1 MINFREYRVLSIIS
15 RKKKRIDTKKYISVL
30 RSLLDSGMRILV
42 NPYFPDPFS
51 IVYRGCAITEKGRR
65 AMEQYRTMI
74 IKIIV
79 SVLGA
84 LAAIASAVVPF
95 VI

>member
-1 MINFREYRVLSIIS
+1 
-15 RKKKRIDTKKYISVL
+15 
-30 RSLLDSGMRILV
+30 
-42 NPYFPDPFS
+42 
-51 IVYRGCAITEKGRR
+51 
-65 AMEQYRTMI
+65 MEQYRTMI

>member
-1 MINFREYRVLSIIS
+1 MI
-15 RKKKRIDTKKYISVL
+15 
-30 RSLLDSGMRILV
+30 ILV